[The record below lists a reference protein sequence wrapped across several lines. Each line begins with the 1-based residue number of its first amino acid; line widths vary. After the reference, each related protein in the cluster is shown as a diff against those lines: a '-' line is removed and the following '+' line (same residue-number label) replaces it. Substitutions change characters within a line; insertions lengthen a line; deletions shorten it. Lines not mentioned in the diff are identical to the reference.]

1 MNEPYRIVKVHIS
14 EIKAGDTI
22 MFNGKQST
30 VCKNN
35 IKKADFL
42 PMSIFGDSFRSGT
55 ILVEKVLFPRWRN
68 LTELTYE

>member
-1 MNEPYRIVKVHIS
+1 MNDPFRIIEVHIS
-14 EIKAGDTI
+14 TIKAGDTI
-22 MFNGKQST
+22 VSNGKHST

-55 ILVEKVLFPRWRN
+55 ILVEKVLFTRWRN
-68 LTELTYE
+68 LNELTYE

>member
-1 MNEPYRIVKVHIS
+1 MHEPFKITKVHIS
-14 EIKAGDTI
+14 EIKVGDTI
-22 MFNGKQST
+22 IFNGKQST

-35 IKKADFL
+35 ILKADFL

-68 LTELTYE
+68 LTELTFE